1 MTFANLSFLGNHI
14 CTLSQRL
21 NVSQFEILAV
31 RFSSEQVKAKAD
43 LSELAN
49 PELSHEKVTCHQNRH
64 GIGLGLDNQK
74 VPPPLEKRKVFA
86 KKS

>member
-1 MTFANLSFLGNHI
+1 MTFANLSFLANHI

-49 PELSHEKVTCHQNRH
+49 P
-64 GIGLGLDNQK
+64 
-74 VPPPLEKRKVFA
+74 
-86 KKS
+86 